1 MAEYAIVLAGLAVV
15 CLVAAVFVGAAIQ
28 GRFEST
34 NTPTPAN
41 PFEPPPTRAVPQPN
55 SPTAIAECEDGGWR
69 NFPQFDSEAECRRYV
84 ENSPTAIAECDDGG
98 WRNFP
103 QFESEAECR
112 RYVDSLLP

>member
-41 PFEPPPTRAVPQPN
+41 PFEPPPTRAVP
-55 SPTAIAECEDGGWR
+55 AAELSDRDRGVRGR
-69 NFPQFDSEAECRRYV
+69 GLAK
-84 ENSPTAIAECDDGG
+84 
-98 WRNFP
+98 
-103 QFESEAECR
+103 
-112 RYVDSLLP
+112 LPPVRQRS